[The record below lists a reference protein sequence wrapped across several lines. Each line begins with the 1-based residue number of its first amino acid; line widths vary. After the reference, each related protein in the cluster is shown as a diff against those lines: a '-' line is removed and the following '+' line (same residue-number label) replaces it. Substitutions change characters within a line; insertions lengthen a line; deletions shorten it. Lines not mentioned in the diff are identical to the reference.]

1 LKTDSLFYRLF
12 QNFPSLLF
20 ELIDVSVTNSE
31 QYQFRSVEIKQTA
44 FRIDGLFT
52 PPQVD
57 AESPLFFVEVQFS
70 GERDFYSRLFG
81 EIFLYLRQYQPS
93 QPWRSVVIYP
103 TRRVDI
109 GETQHYTELLESS
122 RVQRVY
128 LDELE
133 DNPDSI
139 GISLLKLVILPE
151 ETAVN
156 QARELVTQAK
166 QEIEQGISQR
176 QILELVE
183 TIIVYKLPRLS
194 REEIQQMLGFSD
206 IDVKQT
212 RFYQDV
218 YAEGKQEGKQAG
230 KQEGKQ
236 ELILRLLNRRF
247 GELDTNLIEQI
258 RGLDVSQLE
267 ELAEALL
274 EFSSQDELEAWLQ
287 QSNV

>member
-1 LKTDSLFYRLF
+1 MAYLHRL
-12 QNFPSLLF
+12 
-20 ELIDVSVTNSE
+20 
-31 QYQFRSVEIKQTA
+31 
-44 FRIDGLFT
+44 
-52 PPQVD
+52 
-57 AESPLFFVEVQFS
+57 
-70 GERDFYSRLFG
+70 
-81 EIFLYLRQYQPS
+81 
-93 QPWRSVVIYP
+93 

-133 DNPDSI
+133 DNPESI
-139 GISLLKLVILPE
+139 GISLLQLVILPE

-166 QEIEQGISQR
+166 QEIEQGMTQR

-183 TIIVYKLPRLS
+183 TIIVYKLPRLT
-194 REEIQQMLGFSD
+194 REEIQQMLGFTD

-218 YAEGKQEGKQAG
+218 YAEGEQEG
-230 KQEGKQ
+230 KQEGKL
-236 ELILRLLNRRF
+236 ELILRLLNRRV
-247 GELDTNLIEQI
+247 GELDTNLIKQI

-274 EFSSQDELEAWLQ
+274 EFSSQDDLETWLQ

>member
-1 LKTDSLFYRLF
+1 MKTDSLFYRLF

-20 ELIDVSVTNSE
+20 ELIGVSVAHSE
-31 QYQFRSVEIKQTA
+31 EYQFRSVEIKQTA
-44 FRIDGLFT
+44 FRIDGLFA
-52 PPQVD
+52 PPED
-57 AESPLFFVEVQFS
+57 DLELPLFFVEVQFS
-70 GERDFYSRLFG
+70 GERDFYSRLFA
-81 EIFLYLRQYQPS
+81 EIFLYLRQYQPA

-103 TRRVDI
+103 TRKVDI
-109 GETQHYTELLESS
+109 GDSQHYTELLESP

-139 GISLLKLVILPE
+139 GISLLQLVILPE
-151 ETAVN
+151 KGAVN
-156 QARELVTQAK
+156 QARELVIRTK
-166 QEIEQGISQR
+166 QEIKQGKTQR
-176 QILELVE
+176 QLLDLVE

-194 REEIQQMLGFSD
+194 REEIQEMLGFTD
-206 IDVKQT
+206 IDVKKT

-218 YAEGKQEGKQAG
+218 HGEGRQEEAVA
-230 KQEGKQ
+230 
-236 ELILRLLNRRF
+236 LVVRLLNRRF

-258 RGLDVSQLE
+258 RGLDISQLE

-274 EFSSQDELEAWLQ
+274 DFSSRDDLESWLQ